1 MLKEFTKKPDRNRQ
15 ELTVW
20 TGFRK
25 AECSFP
31 FYFSGGGGMYCPNS
45 RHGRPEMAKAG
56 REVDWHWHWWYWAYA
71 CPRVA
76 WLDAGW
82 LAGLLSDS
90 QLALLCYTTAAVLT
104 DM

>member
-1 MLKEFTKKPDRNRQ
+1 
-15 ELTVW
+15 
-20 TGFRK
+20 
-25 AECSFP
+25 
-31 FYFSGGGGMYCPNS
+31 MYCPNS

-56 REVDWHWHWWYWAYA
+56 REVDWHWHCGALVVLGVRV
-71 CPRVA
+71 PRVA

-90 QLALLCYTTAAVLT
+90 QLALLCCTTAAVLT

>member
-1 MLKEFTKKPDRNRQ
+1 
-15 ELTVW
+15 VW

-56 REVDWHWHWWYWAYA
+56 REVDWHCTGGTGSCGRTRATGF
-71 CPRVA
+71 
-76 WLDAGW
+76 WLYAGW
-82 LAGLLSDS
+82 LADLLSDS